1 MRDKRGHLPT
11 PVGYVRS
18 SSRTRFDLSRL
29 GELPLKYL
37 NSLDDP
43 LALGVFS
50 TASVALLT
58 HKALIIWIHRPLPTF
73 KLLLLSP
80 FLFAFDFVS
89 LLALSAGFLS
99 PNRLIRATTSLASL
113 LISLCSAGFAS
124 YYSTV
129 NAEINWGRSM
139 KVWIP
144 IVCRIKVRR

>member
-18 SSRTRFDLSRL
+18 SSRSRFDLLRL

-37 NSLDDP
+37 NSLDGP

-50 TASVALLT
+50 TASVALIT
-58 HKALIIWIHRPLPTF
+58 HKALIIWIHRPLSILKF
-73 KLLLLSP
+73 LLLSP

-89 LLALSAGFLS
+89 LLALFAGFLS
-99 PNRLIRATTSLASL
+99 PNRLVRGIASLASL
-113 LISLCSAGFAS
+113 FVSLCSAGFAS

-129 NAEINWGRSM
+129 NAELNWGRSI
-139 KVWIP
+139 KVRIP

>member
-11 PVGYVRS
+11 PVGYIRS
-18 SSRTRFDLSRL
+18 SSRSRFDLLRL
-29 GELPLKYL
+29 GELPLKCL

-58 HKALIIWIHRPLPTF
+58 HKALIIWIHRPLSIF
-73 KLLLLSP
+73 RLLLLSP

-89 LLALSAGFLS
+89 LLALFAGFLS
-99 PNRLIRATTSLASL
+99 PNRLVRAIASLAS
-113 LISLCSAGFAS
+113 IFVSLCSAGFAS

-129 NAEINWGRSM
+129 NAELNWGRSI
-139 KVWIP
+139 KVRIP
-144 IVCRIKVRR
+144 IV